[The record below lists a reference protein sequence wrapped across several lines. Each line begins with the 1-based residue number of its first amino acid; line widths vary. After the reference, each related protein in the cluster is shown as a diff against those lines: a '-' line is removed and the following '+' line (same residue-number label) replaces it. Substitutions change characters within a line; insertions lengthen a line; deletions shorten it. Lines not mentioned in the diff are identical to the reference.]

1 MKRLGCESGSSLPL
15 LVFIAA
21 FALVAGMLLVNVQQ
35 AAIGDMR
42 VADYAQSLALVV
54 ARSGVDAAVPAEQV
68 IELNEGLELEVT
80 VETADAKTYAATVCV
95 TQPLVFELF
104 AVSEQRVCERAM
116 ARWLSD

>member
-1 MKRLGCESGSSLPL
+1 MTRLQCERGSSLPL

-42 VADYAQSLALVV
+42 VADYARSLALVV
-54 ARSGVDAAVPAEQV
+54 ARSGIDATSAAEQV
-68 IELNEGLELEVT
+68 IESNEGVELEVS
-80 VETADAKTYAATVCV
+80 VETVDAKTFSATVCL

-104 AVSEQRVCERAM
+104 ELSEQQVCERAL
-116 ARWLSD
+116 ARWLSG

>member
-42 VADYAQSLALVV
+42 VADYAQSLALVA
-54 ARSGVDAAVPAEQV
+54 ARSGVDAAVTAEQV
-68 IELNEGLELEVT
+68 IESNEALELEVT
-80 VETADAKTYAATVCV
+80 VEGVDAKTFAATVCV

-104 AVSEQRVCERAM
+104 EVREQRVCEQSM
-116 ARWLSD
+116 ARWLSG

>member
-1 MKRLGCESGSSLPL
+1 MKRLGCDSGSSLPL

-42 VADYAQSLALVV
+42 VADYAQSLALVAV
-54 ARSGVDAAVPAEQV
+54 RSGVDAAVTAEQV
-68 IELNEGLELEVT
+68 IESNEALELEVT
-80 VETADAKTYAATVCV
+80 VEAVDAKTFAATVCV

-104 AVSEQRVCERAM
+104 EVREQRVCEQSM

>member
-1 MKRLGCESGSSLPL
+1 MTRLQCERGSSLTL

-42 VADYAQSLALVV
+42 VADYARSLALVA
-54 ARSGVDAAVPAEQV
+54 ARSGIDATSAAEQV
-68 IELNEGLELEVT
+68 IESNQGLELEVS
-80 VETADAKTYAATVCV
+80 VEAVDAKTFAATVCV

-104 AVSEQRVCERAM
+104 ELREQRVCERAL
-116 ARWLSD
+116 ARWLRG

>member
-1 MKRLGCESGSSLPL
+1 MKRLRCDSGSGLPL

-54 ARSGVDAAVPAEQV
+54 ARSGVDAAVTAEQV
-68 IELNEGLELEVT
+68 IESNEALELEVT
-80 VETADAKTYAATVCV
+80 VEVVDAKTYAATVCV
-95 TQPLVFELF
+95 IQPLVFELF

-116 ARWLSD
+116 SRWLSG

>member
-1 MKRLGCESGSSLPL
+1 MTRLQCERGSSLPL

-42 VADYAQSLALVV
+42 VADYARSLALVV
-54 ARSGVDAAVPAEQV
+54 ARSGIDATSAAEQV
-68 IELNEGLELEVT
+68 IKSNQGVELEVS
-80 VETADAKTYAATVCV
+80 VEAVDAKTFAATVCL

-104 AVSEQRVCERAM
+104 ELTEQRVCQRSL
-116 ARWLSD
+116 ARWLSG

>member
-1 MKRLGCESGSSLPL
+1 MTRLHCERGSSLPL

-42 VADYAQSLALVV
+42 VADYARSLALVA
-54 ARSGVDAAVPAEQV
+54 ARSGIDATSAAEQV
-68 IELNEGLELEVT
+68 IESNQGVELEVS
-80 VETADAKTYAATVCV
+80 VEAVDAKTFAATVCV

-104 AVSEQRVCERAM
+104 ELREQRVCERAM
-116 ARWLSD
+116 ARWLRG

>member
-1 MKRLGCESGSSLPL
+1 MTRLRSERGSGLPL

-42 VADYAQSLALVV
+42 VADYAQSLVLVT
-54 ARSGVDAAVPAEQV
+54 ARSGPDSAVTAEKV
-68 IELNEGLELEVT
+68 IESNEGIELEVT
-80 VETADAKTYAATVCV
+80 VETADAKTFAATVCV

-104 AVSEQRVCERAM
+104 AVSEQRVCEQAM
-116 ARWLSD
+116 ARLLSD

>member
-42 VADYAQSLALVV
+42 VADYAQSLALVA
-54 ARSGVDAAVPAEQV
+54 ARSGLDSAVPAEQV
-68 IELNEGLELEVT
+68 IESNEALKLEVT
-80 VETADAKTYAATVCV
+80 VEAVDAKTFAATVCV

-104 AVSEQRVCERAM
+104 EVREQRVCEQSM
-116 ARWLSD
+116 ARWLSG

>member
-1 MKRLGCESGSSLPL
+1 MTRLRSERGSGLPL

-42 VADYAQSLALVV
+42 VADYAQSLVLVV
-54 ARSGVDAAVPAEQV
+54 ARSGIDAAATAEQV
-68 IELNEGLELEVT
+68 IESNEGIELEVT
-80 VETADAKTYAATVCV
+80 VETADAKTCAATVCV
-95 TQPLVFELF
+95 IQPLVFELF

-116 ARWLSD
+116 ARWLSG